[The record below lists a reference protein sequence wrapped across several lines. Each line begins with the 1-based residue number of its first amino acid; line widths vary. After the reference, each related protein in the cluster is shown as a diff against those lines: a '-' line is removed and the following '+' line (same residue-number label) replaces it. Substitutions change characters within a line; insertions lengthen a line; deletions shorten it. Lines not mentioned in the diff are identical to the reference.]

1 MGKLIY
7 ICLFIF
13 NTGFYQLN
21 MNDLFKDS
29 FKKQVNTSYSTF
41 GNIKVIFAIIVLGIL
56 IVWGINKIITVDRT
70 HRDLIRDLQSR
81 SFGNKWVVAYE
92 LSKYISGNKIPVN
105 DMPWVIE
112 NLVSLYE
119 SSKDERTRDFII
131 VALGGLRTKLTFSF
145 LIKALDDPSD
155 KVKLHALIALGNNN
169 ENDDTKWDKVLLF
182 LDNEDIGLRQSAIFV
197 LSTHKISNAETRI
210 VELLS
215 DNNIGVR
222 YAAATGLIY
231 YRNMQSIPILKE
243 ILKLNSFPKKDF
255 IFSREKVI
263 ALKLNILFAFQKEKW
278 NPIKDFIISLGPSE
292 KNMKVLTEIKKLH

>member
-1 MGKLIY
+1 
-7 ICLFIF
+7 
-13 NTGFYQLN
+13 